1 MSEVAYIGRM
11 IKIDGKMYLEVG
23 LGEGRKKGAEEIP
36 ENMERSTSRLC
47 SEMGKEAQRHLR
59 RKRHSTDIGHKG

>member
-11 IKIDGKMYLEVG
+11 VKIDGKMYLEVG
-23 LGEGRKKGAEEIP
+23 LGERRK
-36 ENMERSTSRLC
+36 RSAKRVPASMAQSASRIQH
-47 SEMGKEAQRHLR
+47 EMGKEAQRHLR